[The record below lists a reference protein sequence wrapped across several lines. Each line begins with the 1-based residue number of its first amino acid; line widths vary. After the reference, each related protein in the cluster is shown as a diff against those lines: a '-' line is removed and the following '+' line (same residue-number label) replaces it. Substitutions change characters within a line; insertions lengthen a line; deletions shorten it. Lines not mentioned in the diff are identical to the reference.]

1 MAEKLSNMIDDLTS
15 EQLLI
20 AFGSE
25 MADRIIDRT
34 QDGKDVRGR
43 KFKAYSK
50 KYFEAKRDGEFVRQ
64 ASQFKPSSRKDV
76 NLTLT
81 TDMLNSLKVLVTP
94 WEKGFTCGI
103 VMDSKAKMSTEQY
116 ELCSTIARGM
126 IKMATSDP
134 HTTFLYGFRGFAD
147 DKKNNKGM
155 PINSTAEFDDEDN
168 VIDFIE
174 YLKKKRDKELN

>member
-1 MAEKLSNMIDDLTS
+1 MT
-15 EQLLI
+15 
-20 AFGSE
+20 
-25 MADRIIDRT
+25 
-34 QDGKDVRGR
+34 KDK
-43 KFKAYSK
+43 KFN
-50 KYFEAKRDGEFVRQ
+50 V
-64 ASQFKPSSRKDV
+64 
-76 NLTLT
+76 
-81 TDMLNSLKVLVTP
+81 LNSIKVLVTP

-134 HTTFLYGFRGFAD
+134 HTTFLYGLRGFAD

-155 PINSTAEFDDEDN
+155 PINSTAGFDNDDN

-174 YLKKKRDKELN
+174 FLKKKRDKELN

>member
-1 MAEKLSNMIDDLTS
+1 MTKN
-15 EQLLI
+15 
-20 AFGSE
+20 
-25 MADRIIDRT
+25 
-34 QDGKDVRGR
+34 K
-43 KFKAYSK
+43 KF
-50 KYFEAKRDGEFVRQ
+50 
-64 ASQFKPSSRKDV
+64 
-76 NLTLT
+76 
-81 TDMLNSLKVLVTP
+81 DMLNSLKVLVTP

-103 VMDSKAKMSTEQY
+103 VMDSKATMTTEQY

-134 HTTFLYGFRGFAD
+134 HTTFLYGLRGFAD

>member
-1 MAEKLSNMIDDLTS
+1 MKNKKFDVSNSI
-15 EQLLI
+15 
-20 AFGSE
+20 
-25 MADRIIDRT
+25 
-34 QDGKDVRGR
+34 
-43 KFKAYSK
+43 
-50 KYFEAKRDGEFVRQ
+50 
-64 ASQFKPSSRKDV
+64 
-76 NLTLT
+76 
-81 TDMLNSLKVLVTP
+81 KVLVTP

-134 HTTFLYGFRGFAD
+134 HTTFLYGLRGFAD

>member
-1 MAEKLSNMIDDLTS
+1 MT
-15 EQLLI
+15 
-20 AFGSE
+20 
-25 MADRIIDRT
+25 
-34 QDGKDVRGR
+34 KDK
-43 KFKAYSK
+43 KF
-50 KYFEAKRDGEFVRQ
+50 
-64 ASQFKPSSRKDV
+64 
-76 NLTLT
+76 
-81 TDMLNSLKVLVTP
+81 DMLNSIKVLVTP

-134 HTTFLYGFRGFAD
+134 HTTFLYGLRGFAD
-147 DKKNNKGM
+147 DKKSNKSM
-155 PINSTAEFDDEDN
+155 PINSVAEFDNEDN